1 MPTTKGRGRSTCTTI
16 SGRDVWHCHHVRV
29 QGTNTTSQSQQQSPE
44 HCINASQMSDQDAA
58 VISSASW
65 PCSGINPSCPLLLC
79 EVMKLHGSVE
89 QSKLGIKYLRQK
101 CARIQSSV
109 HTRATVQPSQAA
121 AQLLRA
127 KNPFGDSQSWEFS
140 AMATS
145 QRGSKL
151 RCQET
156 YSSRL
161 PAYTLKRP
169 TRFFQ
174 QTKKHAWHYCHPRP
188 RAKKRKAS
196 TSLTHTSKTSG
207 NTVSF
212 HSEGSPFPEPERGK
226 AQTQLDGRRT
236 CFCFAV

>member
-1 MPTTKGRGRSTCTTI
+1 
-16 SGRDVWHCHHVRV
+16 
-29 QGTNTTSQSQQQSPE
+29 
-44 HCINASQMSDQDAA
+44 
-58 VISSASW
+58 
-65 PCSGINPSCPLLLC
+65 
-79 EVMKLHGSVE
+79 
-89 QSKLGIKYLRQK
+89 
-101 CARIQSSV
+101 
-109 HTRATVQPSQAA
+109 
-121 AQLLRA
+121 
-127 KNPFGDSQSWEFS
+127 
-140 AMATS
+140 MATS

-161 PAYTLKRP
+161 PAYTPKLP

-174 QTKKHAWHYCHPRP
+174 QTKKHAWHYCHPPP

-236 CFCFAV
+236 CFLFCSLIEIPGLRSSNKPAKSREESERCHSNSLGPFTPTGPVSQALRLHVPALPRHTRNLPGSCVGV